1 MRYLNILSVSS
12 PNITDLVNKLME
24 QHKGKVK
31 TERRKMSVKEAR
43 PLMQEQGGGSFT
55 SLLTS
60 SLLLLYSPPVISFS
74 PISFYSSTP
83 RTFSL
88 SQYDVNLSF

>member
-55 SLLTS
+55 SLFTS
-60 SLLLLYSPPVISFS
+60 FHLLSPAPVISILPS
-74 PISFYSSTP
+74 LSNLALLVL
-83 RTFSL
+83 SL
-88 SQYDVNLSF
+88 SQYDIYLAF